1 MGEVNLFHGLVS
13 VQSRGLIALPKTVR
27 AKYRLDDPG
36 AQVELTERED
46 GVIELRPALA
56 IPATEKWFWEKNWQA
71 GEREVDAHVANGK
84 TSVTDGVDEF
94 RQSLPQSAKNT
105 E

>member
-1 MGEVNLFHGLVS
+1 MSEVIQFHGFVS

-56 IPATEKWFWEKNWQA
+56 IPATEKWFWEESWQA
-71 GEREVDAHVANGK
+71 GEREVDAHVA
-84 TSVTDGVDEF
+84 TEQIIVTEGVDEF
-94 RQSLPQSAKNT
+94 LQSLPQSAKTT

>member
-1 MGEVNLFHGLVS
+1 MSEVNLFHGLVR
-13 VQSRGLIALPKTVR
+13 VQSRGLIALPKRVR

-56 IPATEKWFWEKNWQA
+56 IPATEKWFWEESWQS
-71 GEREVDAHVANGK
+71 GEREIDAHVANGK
-84 TSVTDGVDEF
+84 ISVTDGVDDF
-94 RQSLPQSAKNT
+94 LQSLPQPAGST

>member
-1 MGEVNLFHGLVS
+1 MSEVNLFHGFVS

-36 AQVELTERED
+36 AQVELTELED

-56 IPATEKWFWEKNWQA
+56 IPATEKWFWEESWQS
-71 GEREVDAHVANGK
+71 GEREVDSHVADGK
-84 TSVTDGVDEF
+84 ISMTDGVDDF
-94 RQSLPQSAKNT
+94 LQSLPQHAQNT